1 LDNLKI
7 PLILIVDD
15 TEANR
20 ALLHDFILMQGFNS
34 CFAENGEI
42 ALKVMRER
50 DIDVV
55 LLDIMMPVMD
65 GHEVLIE
72 MKQDKVLRDLPVIMI
87 TADDNI
93 NSIVHCLER
102 GADDYLTKP
111 FNSIL
116 LKARINGCLEKKR
129 ARDLQIELY
138 DKIAENYDAL
148 QEAEEARDNLVH
160 MVVHDLNNPLSVI
173 RGMSEM
179 ILDLS
184 HSDDIDKDVLKD
196 FAVTIENSVE
206 ETFSLTRGMLDVSR
220 LESGEMPVTLSEV
233 NLVPVLTE
241 ICAKYDYQIEQS
253 GGKILLNDIPE
264 KLSVQADSELI
275 SRVIQNLLS
284 NAIKHTRTDS
294 DIELSFVSDDEWAT
308 IEVADNGKGIPQDYL
323 TKIFDKYFRVRN
335 REIAGKYSVGL
346 GLAFCKIAVEAQQ
359 GQIWAESE
367 EGRGASFFIKLRK
380 LAS

>member
-1 LDNLKI
+1 
-7 PLILIVDD
+7 
-15 TEANR
+15 
-20 ALLHDFILMQGFNS
+20 
-34 CFAENGEI
+34 
-42 ALKVMRER
+42 
-50 DIDVV
+50 
-55 LLDIMMPVMD
+55 MPVMD